1 MFYLK
6 MAFRHVSETLAY
18 FNFVTKST
26 MTSLISQLSQLACVM
41 SPLTT
46 FGYDGFPYV

>member
-18 FNFVTKST
+18 FNFVTKGNGDFFNIT
-26 MTSLISQLSQLACVM
+26 AFTARLCDVATNNFWI
-41 SPLTT
+41 
-46 FGYDGFPYV
+46 